1 MTENPIYLELLKNAY
16 KRGYDPPQ
24 EQILLSIQGQNVGS
38 MQNYCIISGLPKSGK
53 STFLTSLVASSFN
66 TYDIF
71 GMKLRTLPDRKKILY
86 IDTESSE
93 FDYYKHMNRIKDVG
107 NIDELPA
114 FFESFCLRKESPETI
129 KKMIEAYL
137 QNTPECSIII
147 IDGLLD
153 IVMNYNDEIECRKV
167 VNWIKE
173 ITTVNNLLLIGI
185 LHTGKN
191 EGKTLGHLG
200 SNTDRWAQ
208 STLSVK
214 KEESGSFILEPKF
227 LRSSGG
233 FKAIEIQ
240 YSSEGNNFVQI
251 DPIPVNEPK
260 IKHFSNYSEQ
270 DHNNILNT
278 IFESQKY
285 FKYEN
290 LLNEISKIEKRG
302 INFSK
307 SYLKYFKEKNLISKN
322 TQNEYF
328 DYRKQF

>member
-1 MTENPIYLELLKNAY
+1 MINNPIYIELLKNAY
-16 KRGYDPPQ
+16 KRGHIPPK
-24 EQILLSIQGQNVGS
+24 EQILLSIQGQNIGS
-38 MQNYCIISGLPKSGK
+38 IQNYVIISGLPKSGK
-53 STFLTSLVASSFN
+53 STFTTSIVSSSFGV
-66 TYDIF
+66 YDIF
-71 GMKLRTLPDRKKILY
+71 GMKLQTLPGRNKILY

-93 FDYYKHMNRIKDVG
+93 FDFYKHMTRIKDVADI
-107 NIDELPA
+107 NELPT
-114 FFESFCLRKESPETI
+114 FFDSFCLRKEGPETI
-129 KKMIEAYL
+129 KLMIQAYIE
-137 QNTPECSIII
+137 NTPECSIII
-147 IDGLLD
+147 LDGLLD

-214 KEESGSFILEPKF
+214 KEENGCFILEPKF
-227 LRSSGG
+227 LRSSSG
-233 FKAIEIQ
+233 FKPIEIQ
-240 YSSEGNNFVQI
+240 YSIDDNKFIQI
-251 DPIPVNEPK
+251 NSLPVNEPK
-260 IKHFSNYSEQ
+260 IRHFSNYTDQE
-270 DHNNILNT
+270 HNNNLNV
-278 IFESQKY
+278 IFEKQKY

-290 LLNEISKIEKRG
+290 LITEISKIENRG

-307 SYLKYFKEKNLISKN
+307 SYLKYFKDKNYISKN

>member
-1 MTENPIYLELLKNAY
+1 
-16 KRGYDPPQ
+16 
-24 EQILLSIQGQNVGS
+24 
-38 MQNYCIISGLPKSGK
+38 LPKSGK
-53 STFLTSLVASSFN
+53 STFTTSIVASSFGV
-66 TYDIF
+66 YDIF
-71 GMKLRTLPDRKKILY
+71 GIKLQTLPGRNKILY

-93 FDYYKHMNRIKDVG
+93 FDFYKHMNRIKDVG
-107 NIDELPA
+107 DINELPT
-114 FFESFCLRKESPETI
+114 FFDSFCLRKESPETI
-129 KKMIEAYL
+129 KLMIQAYI

-147 IDGLLD
+147 LDGLLD

-173 ITTVNNLLLIGI
+173 ITTVHNLLLIGI

-233 FKAIEIQ
+233 FKPIEIQ
-240 YSSEGNNFVQI
+240 YSIDDNKFIQI
-251 DPIPVNEPK
+251 NSQPVNEPK
-260 IKHFSNYSEQ
+260 IRHFSNYSDQE
-270 DHNNILNT
+270 HNNNLNT
-278 IFESQKY
+278 IFEKQKY

-290 LLNEISKIEKRG
+290 LITEISKIENRG

-307 SYLKYFKEKNLISKN
+307 SYLKFFKDKNYISKN